1 MVEKWGVTFLRR
13 KIFASHRQ
21 KTSWVNLSVFQKCS
35 GRKKFL
41 DKKRITILSTFF
53 VSHRRKTSWAN
64 PSVFQ
69 KCSAINFFW
78 IIWVSRYG
86 RFLCLTVPK
95 DFLGKPYV
103 FYKIYGM
110 EKIIDKRRRTSF
122 FLPKILVSQSR
133 KISYGNPSVFQRISG
148 VGKLY
153 AIGGRGFYDSTSDDF
168 LSQMGEKQRGQT
180 PVCF

>member
-1 MVEKWGVTFLRR
+1 MDEKWGVTYFRR

-21 KTSWVNLSVFQKCS
+21 KTSWANLSVFQKCS

-41 DKKRITILSTFF
+41 DKRRITILSIFF
-53 VSHRRKTSWAN
+53 VSYRRKTSWAN

-69 KCSAINFFW
+69 KCSVISFFC

-86 RFLCLTVPK
+86 RLLCLTVLK
-95 DFLGKPYV
+95 DFLGKLYV
-103 FYKIYGM
+103 FDKFYGM

-122 FLPKILVSQSR
+122 FLPKILVSQCR
-133 KISYGNPSVFQRISG
+133 KISYGNPSVFQRISCIR
-148 VGKLY
+148 KLY
-153 AIGGRGFYDSTSDDF
+153 AIGGRLYYDSTSGDF

-180 PVCF
+180 LL